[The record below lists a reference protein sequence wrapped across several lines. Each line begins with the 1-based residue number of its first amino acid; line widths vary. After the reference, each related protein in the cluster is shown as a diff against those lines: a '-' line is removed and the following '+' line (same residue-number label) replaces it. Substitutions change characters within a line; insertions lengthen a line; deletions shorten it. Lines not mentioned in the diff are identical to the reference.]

1 MTGYGDRTVRKKTDI
16 LIVGGGISGLSAAIT
31 AKQSAPELSILV
43 VDKAAASK
51 GFAGKAGRTTGLL
64 SYVTQEDDPE
74 EFAAHCVREHGCYLN
89 DQELLLEMAYNS
101 RRIVSTI
108 AEWGIGIQRGE
119 EGKVAYAKWPTPWGT
134 AAIDPDM
141 CRTLAKKAKELD
153 VEFLDHVAVAALMR
167 NGRRVVGAAGFDH
180 RNGDVYIFEAGA
192 VILAAGAQDY
202 LITTGWCG
210 TGNGIWMAYEVG
222 AEMRNAEFGNMC
234 DFARVAPDG
243 SVYYG
248 AHGGAHIAH
257 DHLHTKK
264 ENISRKYRP
273 GFHSSM
279 DPLAAYA
286 WYRETLDG
294 NGPVFVDLSDFA
306 QKEGVLFQWHPTATA
321 RRAVLAEKTNPPENK
336 RFDVVPGFLGEMSCV
351 SVDHD
356 MATTV
361 PGLYCVGDNSGSGS
375 ARGGAVPTPPGK
387 IHGTGILNAF
397 FTGMKG
403 GPAAAQYAKG
413 IRASGVSQRVEQEQI
428 DAVFSAVFQ
437 PMERETGYDVKQA
450 LDDIQDIVAP
460 VDYSLIQTETR
471 LQRGLREAVNWRARL
486 GQLYARDYHEVL
498 RCLDLQAMGLCAE
511 LFFRASLMRKESRGF
526 HFREDYPETDN
537 QNWLKWIIIRKNGTE
552 MELLTRDIPI
562 DRYPVKPEGKG

>member
-1 MTGYGDRTVRKKTDI
+1 MSTYEVRTRRERADI

-31 AKQSAPELSILV
+31 ASEAAPELDVLV
-43 VDKAAASK
+43 VDKAVASR

-64 SYVTQEDDPE
+64 SYVTEEDDPE
-74 EFAAHCVREHGCYLN
+74 EYVAHCVKEHGYYLN
-89 DQELLLEMAYNS
+89 DQELLREMAYNG

-108 AEWGIGIQRGE
+108 AEWGVSISRDEQGE
-119 EGKVAYAKWPTPWGT
+119 VAYAKWPTPWGT

-141 CRTLAKKAKELD
+141 CVALAKKAKSLG
-153 VEFLDHVAVAALMR
+153 VRFLDHVAVTGLTKTDS
-167 NGRRVVGAAGFDH
+167 RVTGAVGFDI
-180 RNGDVYIFEAGA
+180 RDGSVYAFEAGA
-192 VILAAGAQDY
+192 VVLAAGDQDY

-210 TGNGIWMAYEVG
+210 TGNGILVAYEAG

-257 DHLHTKK
+257 DHLYTKQ
-264 ENISRKYRP
+264 ENISQKYRP

-279 DPLAAYA
+279 DPVAAYA
-286 WYRETLDG
+286 WYKETVAG

-306 QKEGVLFQWHPTATA
+306 SKEGVLFQWHPTATV
-321 RRAVLAEKTNPPENK
+321 RRAVLAQKTNPPENK

-351 SVDHD
+351 SVDHS

-361 PGLYCVGDNSGSGS
+361 PGLYCVGDNSGSGT
-375 ARGGAVPTPPGK
+375 ARAGAVPTPPGK

-403 GPAAAQYAKG
+403 GPAAAQYA
-413 IRASGVSQRVEQEQI
+413 RAIKAAGVEQKVTQQQVDEAI
-428 DAVFSAVFQ
+428 APIFAPLEHGGS
-437 PMERETGYDVKQA
+437 YDTRTA
-450 LDDIQDIVAP
+450 LNDIQDIVAP
-460 VDYSLIQTETR
+460 VDYSLIKTEAR
-471 LQRGLREAVNWRARL
+471 LLKGLEEAIAWRAKL
-486 GQLYARDYHEVL
+486 TDLKADDYHDAL

-511 LFFRASLMRKESRGF
+511 MFFRASLERKETRGF

-537 QNWLKWIIIRKNGTE
+537 ENWLKWIIIRKEGDG
-552 MELLTRDIPI
+552 MALFTRDVPI
-562 DRYPVKPEGKG
+562 DSYPVKPE